1 MMSPVKAR
9 TGHIV
14 IEGKKDFRELTRV
27 YPEIHKR
34 VVEANRPFLREP
46 DQLLP
51 DILLEE
57 NLRDLRG
64 GRKPSGFNRQE
75 AAGMRLIFPI
85 REDRKVEFYVSRP
98 YRCQEVVQLTESI
111 SSVLKKSGVKHKV
124 EYDRLPSSVR
134 GGSSGGYAPEA
145 ISSSS
150 SSS

>member
-14 IEGKKDFRELTRV
+14 IEGKKDFRELSRV

-34 VVEANRPFLREP
+34 VVEANKPFLREP

-51 DILLEE
+51 EVLLEE
-57 NLRDLRG
+57 NLRDIKS

-111 SSVLKKSGVKHKV
+111 STVLRKAGLKHKV
-124 EYDRLPSSVR
+124 EFDRLPSSVR
-134 GGSSGGYAPEA
+134 GGSSGGYAAEPPTV
-145 ISSSS
+145 SS
-150 SSS
+150 